1 MAKTQ
6 FIRFLGD
13 SPKVRILD
21 TLITGRELEYSITE
35 ISNQA
40 EVSRATFYRLLNEML
55 KYKVI
60 LPTKKYGT
68 IQLYQLNQKNKNVK
82 ELVKLYDKIIRHKLK
97 AVAIT
102 SLNRQ

>member
-1 MAKTQ
+1 MAKTK

-21 TLITGRELEYSITE
+21 ALITGRELEYSITD

-40 EVSRATFYRLLNEML
+40 KVSRATFYRLLNEML
-55 KYKVI
+55 KDKVI
-60 LPTKKYGT
+60 IPTNKYGT
-68 IQLYQLNQKNKNVK
+68 MQLYKLNQKNKNVK
-82 ELVKLYDKIIRHKLK
+82 ELVKLYDKIIKQKIK